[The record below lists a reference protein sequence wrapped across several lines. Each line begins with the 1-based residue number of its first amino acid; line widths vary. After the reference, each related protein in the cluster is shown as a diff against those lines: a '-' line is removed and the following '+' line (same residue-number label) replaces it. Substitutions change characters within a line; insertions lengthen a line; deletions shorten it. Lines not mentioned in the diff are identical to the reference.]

1 MAGAAA
7 IAFCAAGLLGR
18 APSIR
23 GEARPNEVLPVD
35 SGASVRNL
43 GVAGCASSACHGG
56 PASDSLS
63 GILDSQTWAS
73 SATHWLAVD
82 PHTKAYA
89 ALESSLAD
97 KIMSR
102 MHLKLKA
109 TDDARCLAC
118 HTNPALAEGEA
129 TPHEQALRKEGVGCE
144 SCHGSASKWLHS
156 HTTWT
161 AESRSSG
168 YQQNGMTKLFDLGE
182 RALTCAGC
190 HVGAPA
196 DPARGSP
203 VRDMN
208 HDMIAAGHPRL
219 NFDFADYQRRLPPH
233 WFERDRTSGLPIGPG
248 FEVKAWLVGCV
259 AYAEADL
266 LLRSDRDIRAK
277 RNDPHTPWPEF
288 SEWSCVSCHHKLA
301 DNFPSSIGKPALQ
314 TIWPSRSRIQA
325 GGASKVGTRFA
336 PIYATL
342 SENDCREVVKDL
354 LKSVN
359 AESLDHD
366 RACRVYHGLAA
377 WERMRMK
384 LEGRTEPDATF
395 VLLAKN
401 LTTRRGNL
409 DTTVKPEARDQLKL
423 LLGRL
428 K

>member
-35 SGASVRNL
+35 SGASGRNL

-89 ALESSLAD
+89 ALESPLAD
-97 KIMSR
+97 EIMSR
-102 MHLKLKA
+102 MHSKLKA

-129 TPHEQALRKEGVGCE
+129 TPHEQVLRKEGVGCE

-161 AESRSSG
+161 AESRSIGYEQSG
-168 YQQNGMTKLFDLGE
+168 MAKLYDLGE

-196 DPARGSP
+196 DPARGYP

-219 NFDFADYQRRLPPH
+219 NFDFADYQRRLTPH
-233 WFERDRTSGLPIGPG
+233 WFERDRTTGKLVGPG
-248 FEVKAWLVGCV
+248 FEVKAWLVGR
-259 AYAEADL
+259 AAHAESST
-266 LLRSDRDIRAK
+266 LLRTNREARAK
-277 RNDPHTPWPEF
+277 HNDPGTPWPEF
-288 SEWSCVSCHHKLA
+288 ADWSCVSCHHKLE
-301 DNFPSSIGKPALQ
+301 SSFSRKIGTPTWEATWPFEDSSKAYRSKYSALDENEA
-314 TIWPSRSRIQA
+314 RSVAA
-325 GGASKVGTRFA
+325 GSIKTA
-336 PIYATL
+336 
-342 SENDCREVVKDL
+342 N
-354 LKSVN
+354 VN
-359 AESLDHD
+359 TLDHD
-366 RACRVYHGLAA
+366 GATQLFHGLAA

-395 VLLAKN
+395 ALLAKN